1 MRALSFIFCAVLIFQ
16 AGCAIGP
23 NYKRPKIEVPETYR
37 NVLPAEEAE
46 TLADLPWWK
55 VFKDPT
61 LVGLIETALANNLN
75 LAIAVARTEQAYRQS
90 TATNSAFYPQASYQG
105 SGGRSRSPVLRD
117 PGSTLTYTSYSG
129 ALNVAWEIDVWG
141 RLRRASE
148 SARAQLLASEDFQ
161 RGVLL
166 SIVADVGTLYF
177 ALLELDAAHEIA
189 QEAVEAFT
197 KTLDLFTRKFE
208 GGVASKLEVTRA
220 AAAKAQATALLPAI
234 SIDIASTE
242 NRLSALM
249 GQPPGQ
255 IKRGM
260 SLVDQRLPSL
270 PAGLPSALLERRPD
284 ILQAEQNVVSSNAQ
298 VGVSMGNFLPR
309 IGLVSIWGGT
319 SESLAGAMAGSG
331 STSLWNVAA
340 ELSGPIFKGGLLYS
354 EYKAQ
359 QAIWQETKAN
369 YELTAL
375 NAFAEVS
382 SLLVERT
389 LRMEQRTA
397 REDEVHQ
404 LSESVRLSLLRY
416 DQGLA
421 NYFEVLQAQQDLF
434 PAKFDLSETRFQERL
449 VVIDLYRALGGGW
462 QLDLDW
468 LPEAP
473 PVDAPPSTWPGAGTT
488 GTATTGT
495 STSASTSTSTSAP
508 TSAPTE
514 AKPQTTALTAPPS
527 P

>member
-23 NYKRPKIEVPETYR
+23 NYKRPKSEVPETYR

-166 SIVADVGTLYF
+166 SIVADVATLYF

-197 KTLDLFTRKFE
+197 ETLDLFTRKFE

-220 AAAKAQATALLPAI
+220 AAAKAQATALIPAI
-234 SIDIASTE
+234 SIEIASTE
-242 NRLSALM
+242 NRLSTLL
-249 GQPPGQ
+249 GQPPGA

-260 SLVDQRLPSL
+260 SLVDQKLPNL
-270 PAGLPSALLERRPD
+270 PPGLPSALLERRPD

-309 IGLVSIWGGT
+309 IGLVSVWGGT
-319 SESLAGAMAGSG
+319 SESLAGATSG

-495 STSASTSTSTSAP
+495 STSASTS
-508 TSAPTE
+508 APTE

>member
-1 MRALSFIFCAVLIFQ
+1 MVVAGGAFIGLLLIPVDMAFQ
-16 AGCAIGP
+16 A
-23 NYKRPKIEVPETYR
+23 KE
-37 NVLPAEEAE
+37 
-46 TLADLPWWK
+46 
-55 VFKDPT
+55 
-61 LVGLIETALANNLN
+61 
-75 LAIAVARTEQAYRQS
+75 
-90 TATNSAFYPQASYQG
+90 
-105 SGGRSRSPVLRD
+105 
-117 PGSTLTYTSYSG
+117 
-129 ALNVAWEIDVWG
+129 
-141 RLRRASE
+141 ASE
-148 SARAQLLASEDFQ
+148 GVSPAVIFGFSLLMVFLILAAQYESWALPF
-161 RGVLL
+161 GVLL
-166 SIVADVGTLYF
+166 TTPIAVMGAFLALMSRSFSNDLYTQIGLVMLIGLSAKNAILIVEFARADVASLYF
-177 ALLELDAAHEIA
+177 ALLELDAAHQISE
-189 QEAVEAFT
+189 EAVKAFT
-197 KTLDLFTRKFE
+197 ETLDLFTRKFE

-495 STSASTSTSTSAP
+495 STSASTS
-508 TSAPTE
+508 APTE